1 MNFAKKDIIP
11 GGTKRNFEYLNDF
24 LNFKTK
30 IPMFEKLIYHATPE
44 EALRIGQD
52 LNSRKVLGM
61 HWGTVLLSLGDPF
74 EPPIRFKK
82 AAKEYGF
89 AENDAIIFK
98 IGESRS
104 LKDLLK

>member
-1 MNFAKKDIIP
+1 
-11 GGTKRNFEYLNDF
+11 
-24 LNFKTK
+24 
-30 IPMFEKLIYHATPE
+30 
-44 EALRIGQD
+44 
-52 LNSRKVLGM
+52 M